1 MCEFISKKYIVG
13 TSVDI
18 YIRLLKAALLFFLSL
33 QLFLFFIFFCSC
45 ALLVRPTV
53 KLIYAPVFYFWKTIF
68 TRQTSIVV
76 WKYAVTPVTL
86 VVPFISL
93 RKNKRKAEG
102 SAGAKGGCCPARS
115 SHFEKKLYER
125 EGDLLYVARADGGG
139 STFSHDFLTNG
150 SILGVKLV
158 ITQKSAHGAQMQAN

>member
-13 TSVDI
+13 IPASI
-18 YIRLLKAALLFFLSL
+18 YTFTQGSLYFF
-33 QLFLFFIFFCSC
+33 FVFTVIFIFYFFCSC

-93 RKNKRKAEG
+93 RKNKRKAEW
-102 SAGAKGGCCPARS
+102 SAGAKGGCCPARKIVAFWKKNYMKGS
-115 SHFEKKLYER
+115 AIYYTWHALMGEVPHFPMIFWQTVL
-125 EGDLLYVARADGGG
+125 
-139 STFSHDFLTNG
+139 FLE
-150 SILGVKLV
+150 
-158 ITQKSAHGAQMQAN
+158 